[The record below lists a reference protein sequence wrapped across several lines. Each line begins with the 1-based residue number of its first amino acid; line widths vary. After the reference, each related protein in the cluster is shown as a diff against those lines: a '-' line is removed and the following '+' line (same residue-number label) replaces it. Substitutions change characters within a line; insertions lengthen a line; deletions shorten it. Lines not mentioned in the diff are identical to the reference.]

1 MVVIAGT
8 EVDVIVVTEE
18 ATMKT
23 VEVETDAM
31 IGAVSTVG
39 GRRNHMGCAMC
50 RCLSV
55 RNESFNRKICRK
67 SPCSSIIC
75 SFLIGYC
82 S

>member
-31 IGAVSTVG
+31 IDAVSSVG
-39 GRRNHMGCAMC
+39 GWRNHMGCAMC
-50 RCLSV
+50 RCLSG
-55 RNESFNRKICRK
+55 RNES
-67 SPCSSIIC
+67 
-75 SFLIGYC
+75 
-82 S
+82 